1 MQWREQLATE
11 RINDMKRVIIIVSGL
26 MLVVAVQAQ
35 KPDSVNA
42 RALDSVTITSYLR
55 ESNITRLSDVQGTY
69 IFSGKKSEVVSL
81 GSSDIDITNKNA
93 RQTFAKVPGIFVYDM
108 DGSGNQLNIA
118 TRGLDPHRGWDFN
131 IRRDGIITNSDMYG
145 YPASHYSMPLESIS
159 RIEIV
164 RGTGSLQ
171 YGAQFGG
178 MVNYITKRGDTSR
191 PFTFE
196 SFNTAGSYN
205 LLSTYNAIGGN
216 IGKLNYYAYYHKK
229 KKD

>member
-108 DGSGNQLNIA
+108 DGSGNQLN
-118 TRGLDPHRGWDFN
+118 
-131 IRRDGIITNSDMYG
+131 
-145 YPASHYSMPLESIS
+145 
-159 RIEIV
+159 
-164 RGTGSLQ
+164 
-171 YGAQFGG
+171 
-178 MVNYITKRGDTSR
+178 
-191 PFTFE
+191 
-196 SFNTAGSYN
+196 
-205 LLSTYNAIGGN
+205 
-216 IGKLNYYAYYHKK
+216 
-229 KKD
+229 